1 MEPNSLNDSEHG
13 MCWFC
18 KKGRHSECMNEMP
31 FNAKTEGPDDCTFNT
46 KMVPCKCTHTDK
58 K

>member
-1 MEPNSLNDSEHG
+1 METSSSSAQDV
-13 MCWFC
+13 CWFC
-18 KKGRHSECMNEMP
+18 KKGRHSECMKEMP
-31 FNAKTEGPDDCTFNT
+31 FDAKTEGPDDCTFNT